1 MIKRREFIAG
11 LGSTAAWPLVA
22 RAQQAAVPVIGTL
35 FSTSAAEWPPYMAGF
50 RVGLSDMGFVEGRNV
65 AIDERWADNR
75 NDRLPGLAADLVAR
89 KVARPHHPRN
99 AAG

>member
-1 MIKRREFIAG
+1 MIGRREFIAG
-11 LGSTAAWPLVA
+11 VGSAAAWPVVA
-22 RAQQAAVPVIGTL
+22 WGQQAVMPVIGTL

-50 RVGLSDMGFVEGRNV
+50 RVGLSDIGFVEGRNV
-65 AIDERWADNR
+65 AIDYRWADNR
-75 NDRLPGLAADLVAR
+75 DDRLPGFAADLVAR